1 MLLFYSVVPSKPP
14 GNVTVLSA
22 HESAITVTWS
32 PIRNESVNGMLLGY
46 KVYHRSILDDGSYST
61 ITVGPTALKTIISDN
76 LRYTD
81 IYEIKVAGFTRVGVG
96 VMGQSYAIRP
106 GKVKRLI

>member
-1 MLLFYSVVPSKPP
+1 MFLFYSVVPSKPP
-14 GNVTVLSA
+14 GNVTLLSA

-46 KVYHRSILDDGSYST
+46 KVYHRSILGNGSYSM

-76 LRYTD
+76 LKYTD

-96 VMGQSYAIRP
+96 VMSQSYAIRP
-106 GKVKRLI
+106 GKLKRLI